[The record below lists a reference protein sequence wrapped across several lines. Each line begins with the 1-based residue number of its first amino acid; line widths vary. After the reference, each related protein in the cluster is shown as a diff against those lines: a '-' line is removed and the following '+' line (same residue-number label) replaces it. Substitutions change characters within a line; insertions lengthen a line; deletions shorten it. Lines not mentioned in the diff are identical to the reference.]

1 MQGFKEFLL
10 RGNVLELAVAVVIG
24 AAFTGLVTAVVKGL
38 VTPLIGVFGGIP
50 NFAEWVLVVNNSR
63 FAIGDV
69 INALINLLVVAVVL
83 YVFVIQP
90 MTKFNRLAGIEAA
103 TKECPD
109 CLSLIPAKAKR
120 CKFCTAVQA

>member
-50 NFAEWVLVVNNSR
+50 NFAEWAILVNNSR
-63 FAIGDV
+63 FAVGDV

-83 YVFVIQP
+83 YLFVIQP
-90 MTKFNRLAGIEAA
+90 MTKFNQLAGIEAA

-120 CKFCTAVQA
+120 CKFCTSQQA